1 MTSRRVIP
9 GVLHNF
15 LGTFTSR
22 YSDFDGYWVFGLLVE
37 DMDTVRIDL
46 LGKVSESADPTPS
59 GFARRLAAQ
68 KFSEQIAKAGL
79 PREWFREAYLDI
91 SKSPQS
97 KIGVVNGRSSS
108 GYDVRFQAHV
118 VTDLGRAYDSTASIF
133 VAPHDQVLSRG
144 AHEPSKKCAASRR
157 GCNRRVS
164 WPPSLILGR

>member
-22 YSDFDGYWVFGLLVE
+22 YSDFDGYWVFGFLVE
-37 DMDTVRIDL
+37 GIDTVRIDL
-46 LGKVSESADPTPS
+46 LAEVSESADSTPS

-79 PREWFREAYLDI
+79 SRECFREAYLDLLKLPE
-91 SKSPQS
+91 SAQ
-97 KIGVVNGRSSS
+97 GLVNGRSSS
-108 GYDVRFQAHV
+108 GYHVRFQAHV

-133 VAPHDQVLSRG
+133 VAPHDPKIESRSTR
-144 AHEPSKKCAASRR
+144 A
-157 GCNRRVS
+157 V
-164 WPPSLILGR
+164 